1 MSLIDKLL
9 IKISRSGKLT
19 DGRKYLFI
27 GPHPDDIE
35 IGAGETVYKLT
46 KKGKEVKFL
55 ICTDGRYGIDDELLS
70 DEEKITVRKKESM
83 ASATLLGVK
92 EIEFLPFCDGG
103 DYDVEYLS
111 KEIQK
116 VISAYKPDYVF
127 APDPYVS
134 SELHTDHVK
143 AGLAA
148 ARAFLR
154 SGVPA
159 QMRESGLEFSPVK
172 GIAFYFTSRPDT
184 YVKTTGCGA
193 ARLQSIL
200 LHKSQFPC
208 KTEEEK
214 AYFKALTF
222 YLNLRATRFGW
233 KSFRFRAE
241 GFRYLNQV
249 QAHCFPESGL

>member
-1 MSLIDKLL
+1 MALTDKLL
-9 IKISRSGKLT
+9 VKISRSGKLT
-19 DGRKYLFI
+19 DGKKYLFI
-27 GPHPDDIE
+27 GSHPDDIE
-35 IGAGETVYKLT
+35 IGAGETVYRLT
-46 KKGKEVKFL
+46 KAGKQVKFL

-103 DYDVEYLS
+103 DYSTEELAS
-111 KEIQK
+111 EIQK
-116 VISAYKPDYVF
+116 AISAYKPDFVF
-127 APDPYVS
+127 APDPYVIT
-134 SELHTDHVK
+134 ELHTDHVK
-143 AGLAA
+143 TGLAA

-159 QMRESGLEFSPVK
+159 QTRKAGLEFAPVK
-172 GIAFYFTSRPDT
+172 GIAFYFTSRPNV

-193 ARLQSIL
+193 VRIQSVL

-208 KTEEEK
+208 QTEEERN
-214 AYFKALTF
+214 YFKALRF

-233 KSFRFRAE
+233 RSFRFRAE
-241 GFRYLNQV
+241 GFRYLNHV
-249 QAHCFPESGL
+249 HAHCFPESGA